1 MSVMSQLSQQIQ
13 ERLEQGES
21 AEKIA
26 TALEVPLEWVVLQSY
41 EDSVPLSILVPGTV
55 LQKRSAQ

>member
-13 ERLEQGES
+13 ERLEQGDG

-26 TALEVPLEWVVLQSY
+26 LALEVPFEWVIFQND
-41 EDSVPLSILVPGTV
+41 EDSVPLSTLVPGTV
-55 LQKRSAQ
+55 LRKRSVQ

>member
-13 ERLEQGES
+13 ERLEQGDS

-26 TALEVPLEWVVLQSY
+26 LALEVPVEWVIFQND
-41 EDSVPLSILVPGTV
+41 EDSVPLSTLVPGTV
-55 LQKRSAQ
+55 LRKRSVQ

>member
-26 TALEVPLEWVVLQSY
+26 TALEVPVEWVIFQND
-41 EDSVPLSILVPGTV
+41 EDSVPLSTLVPGTV
-55 LQKRSAQ
+55 LRKRSV